1 MELPMSIAAQIRDW
15 TYVAF
20 VALLLLSYAY
30 SLLSQGFTA
39 QAAASTGVSV
49 CALIGPSSVKTN

>member
-1 MELPMSIAAQIRDW
+1 MSIAAQIRDW

-20 VALLLLSYAY
+20 VALLLLSYGF

-39 QAAASTGVSV
+39 HAAAGASMSV
-49 CALIGPSSVKTN
+49 CALTGPSSVKTN